1 MYLYGL
7 LGHEWEARERGRSN
21 PEQCR

>member
-7 LGHEWEARERGRSN
+7 LRHEWEARERGRSN